1 MCNMNCGIY
10 KIENIKNNKIYIGS
24 SVNLKNREYSHFRML
39 RKNIHDNEYL
49 QNSYN
54 KYGQDNFEF
63 EIIELCSFDDLIS
76 KENYYINKYESNNLL
91 FGYNL
96 ATVNEFRRNNFN
108 NEVKIKLSK
117 HNLLKNGNIQL
128 FSLTNIET
136 NEEFIFDSLVDGAN
150 YLIENEFAKGNP
162 RNVRMKLSSS
172 LRGIKLNNGKNG
184 NGSIRKTCYKHKFK
198 IIN

>member
-1 MCNMNCGIY
+1 
-10 KIENIKNNKIYIGS
+10 
-24 SVNLKNREYSHFRML
+24 
-39 RKNIHDNEYL
+39 
-49 QNSYN
+49 
-54 KYGQDNFEF
+54 
-63 EIIELCSFDDLIS
+63 
-76 KENYYINKYESNNLL
+76 
-91 FGYNL
+91 L

>member
-1 MCNMNCGIY
+1 MSCGIY

-24 SVNLKNREYSHFRML
+24 SVNLKNREYSHFRL
-39 RKNIHDNEYL
+39 LNKDIHYNDYL
-49 QNSYN
+49 QHSYN

-76 KENYYINKYESNNLL
+76 KENYYINKYKSNNLS

-96 ATVNEFRRNNFN
+96 ATVNEFRRNTFN
-108 NEVKIKLSK
+108 NEVKVKLSK
-117 HNLLKNGNIQL
+117 YNLQKNGNIKL

-150 YLIENEFAKGNP
+150 YLIENGFAKGKP
-162 RNVRMKLSSS
+162 RNVRMSISNS
-172 LRGIKLNNGKNG
+172 LRGIKLNNGKNN